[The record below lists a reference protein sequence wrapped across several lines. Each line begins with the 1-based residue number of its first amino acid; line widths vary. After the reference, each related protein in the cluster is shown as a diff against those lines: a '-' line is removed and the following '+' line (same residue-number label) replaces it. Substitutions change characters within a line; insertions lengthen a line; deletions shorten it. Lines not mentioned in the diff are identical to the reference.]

1 MKDLP
6 NVHETLGLWLSWYN
20 TYTLGFNNLLR
31 QNHQFHH
38 HDFGG
43 FWVKN
48 LKIICHLKKRHIIDE
63 GKNTQDYDFDDQVLR
78 IPRLLQK

>member
-1 MKDLP
+1 MKDLAH
-6 NVHETLGLWLSWYN
+6 VHETLGLWLSWYN

-31 QNHQFHH
+31 KNHQFHH
-38 HDFGG
+38 LGFGG

-63 GKNTQDYDFDDQVLR
+63 GKKIEDGDIDYQVLSR
-78 IPRLLQK
+78 TSILQK